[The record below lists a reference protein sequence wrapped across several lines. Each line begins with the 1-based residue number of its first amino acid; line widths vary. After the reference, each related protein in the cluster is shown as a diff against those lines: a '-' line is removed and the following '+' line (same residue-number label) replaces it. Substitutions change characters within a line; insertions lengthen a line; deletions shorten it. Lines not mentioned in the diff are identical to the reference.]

1 MHRSVIAGGDLSD
14 AKSEDA
20 NVVRNLCREIFEN
33 AARNNCIFIPL
44 RSVARG
50 SKRTVSVS
58 MWCQWGEEQAERFL
72 SVAVQYVML
81 RLALKRVRRSF
92 KVSTMRTSARR

>member
-33 AARNNCIFIPL
+33 AAHNNRIFIPL

-50 SKRTVSVS
+50 SKRMVSVLT
-58 MWCQWGEEQAERFL
+58 WCQWDEEQAEQFP
-72 SVAVQYVML
+72 SVAVQYVTL
-81 RLALKRVRRSF
+81 GA
-92 KVSTMRTSARR
+92 STCLCKCTLCLLSATARGFV